1 MLSFRR
7 AILVVLDGRVP
18 GTAVEISQQNARA
31 AEDLTENGQRD
42 PGRVSGGRDS
52 SAGAIEAQLESN
64 WGNIA
69 GSCRYSLDI

>member
-1 MLSFRR
+1 MDAFLGPRLR
-7 AILVVLDGRVP
+7 LVSRNV
-18 GTAVEISQQNARA
+18 RA

-52 SAGAIEAQLESN
+52 SAGAIEAQLERN